1 MKDVAAKESF
11 IERRARGWS
20 FDRISKDLHIS
31 KATLVSWSKDL
42 TLEIRNRR
50 ELERE
55 ALLEQVS
62 LTHEAKIQ
70 FLGDLMTKI
79 RQELL
84 SRNLVNVPTDRLF
97 EMTLKVLDEWRR
109 IPAELRLGIEE
120 DLTVSL
126 TKSLDKTVVN
136 WSA

>member
-1 MKDVAAKESF
+1 MKDLAVKERFVEFRAK
-11 IERRARGWS
+11 GWS
-20 FDRISKDLHIS
+20 FSRISKELAIS
-31 KATLVSWSKDL
+31 KATLIAWSKEL
-42 TLEIRNRR
+42 ALEVRNRR

-62 LTHEAKIQ
+62 LTHEARIQ
-70 FLGDLMTKI
+70 FIGELVTKL

-84 SRNLVNVPTDRLF
+84 ARNLTNVPSERLF
-97 EMTLKVLDEWRR
+97 EMTLKALEEWQRVS
-109 IPAELRLGIEE
+109 PELRLGIEE

-126 TKSLDKTVVN
+126 SKSLDRTVTN